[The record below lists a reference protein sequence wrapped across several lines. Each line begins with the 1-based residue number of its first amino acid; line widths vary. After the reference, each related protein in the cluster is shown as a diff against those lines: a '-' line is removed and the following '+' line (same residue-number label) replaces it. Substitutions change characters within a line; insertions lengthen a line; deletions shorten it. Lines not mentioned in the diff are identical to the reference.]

1 MGDAAVAARVR
12 ERAEE
17 RRLAGLS
24 DEALLAGHGL
34 PEPEV
39 LETVEEVQAFLKAA
53 LPARLRNR
61 ALRRLWRLNP
71 VLANLDGLVDHGED
85 YRDAAVS
92 AGAVSSSYRVGQGMM
107 RHIVHMA
114 EQAERGQDAH
124 ATIEDVDFTAENEVS
139 NTEVEYGEIVKTDAL
154 TVEENPVQDNYTGEA
169 EPVSSDAG
177 EENDPQTAPARRR
190 MRFRFG

>member
-1 MGDAAVAARVR
+1 MSAKPQARDFWSRRRAAVEAEAKADAAVAARVR

-24 DEALLAGHGL
+24 DEALLAEHGL

-71 VLANLDGLVDHGED
+71 VLANLDGLVDHGDD
-85 YRDAAVS
+85 YSDSGQAGVAVCTAYELGKGLLGRVPEAKAAVVDVPTEHE
-92 AGAVSSSYRVGQGMM
+92 A
-107 RHIVHMA
+107 
-114 EQAERGQDAH
+114 
-124 ATIEDVDFTAENEVS
+124 EDVAFEGAPEVS
-139 NTEVEYGEIVKTDAL
+139 KPERHDVERAEDTREPLPA
-154 TVEENPVQDNYTGEA
+154 PV
-169 EPVSSDAG
+169 
-177 EENDPQTAPARRR
+177 RR
-190 MRFRFG
+190 MRFHFEAET

>member
-1 MGDAAVAARVR
+1 MII
-12 ERAEE
+12 
-17 RRLAGLS
+17 
-24 DEALLAGHGL
+24 
-34 PEPEV
+34 
-39 LETVEEVQAFLKAA
+39 
-53 LPARLRNR
+53 
-61 ALRRLWRLNP
+61 
-71 VLANLDGLVDHGED
+71 
-85 YRDAAVS
+85 AAVS